1 MASSM
6 QFDLVSPEAALAS
19 MTVSS
24 VEIPGSEG
32 DFTAMPDHAP
42 VITTLR
48 PGVIKASSTEGSFEY
63 VVSGG
68 FVEVNSDSASILA
81 EQAFEKSKVSR
92 DIIESLIAD
101 AEKFLANAGTEAKDS
116 ADKRLADTKLL
127 IEILNI

>member
-42 VITTLR
+42 V
-48 PGVIKASSTEGSFEY
+48 
-63 VVSGG
+63 
-68 FVEVNSDSASILA
+68 
-81 EQAFEKSKVSR
+81 
-92 DIIESLIAD
+92 
-101 AEKFLANAGTEAKDS
+101 
-116 ADKRLADTKLL
+116 
-127 IEILNI
+127 

>member
-6 QFDLVSPEAALAS
+6 HFDLVSPEAALAS

-24 VEIPGSEG
+24 VEVPGSEG

-92 DIIESLIAD
+92 DTIESLIAD
-101 AEKFLANAGTEAKDS
+101 AEKFLENAGTEAKDS

-127 IEILNI
+127 IELLNI

>member
-68 FVEVNSDSASILA
+68 FVEVNSDSTSILA

-101 AEKFLANAGTEAKDS
+101 AEKFLANAGTDSKDS

-127 IEILNI
+127 IELLNI

>member
-68 FVEVNSDSASILA
+68 FVEVNSDSTSILA

-127 IEILNI
+127 IELLNI

>member
-68 FVEVNSDSASILA
+68 FVEVNSDSTSILA

>member
-48 PGVIKASSTEGSFEY
+48 PGVIKASSTEGNFEY

-92 DIIESLIAD
+92 DTIESLIAD
-101 AEKFLANAGTEAKDS
+101 AEKFLENAETEAKDS